1 MNKPNIKSTKK
12 VVPMIY
18 AYTTPGITYH
28 EGYIKIGYTEQD
40 VDKRI
45 YDQTHTAG
53 VKPQKEWQG
62 TAIYDDGTGK
72 TFLDHDFHRY
82 LRRKGVKQPQDLGN
96 DYFDPKDK
104 NEWFYIEPKPSEEEF
119 YNFKKNDVLESEVEI
134 AIPYKL
140 RDEQEEAVNIT
151 KSYRDTNEHGEF
163 LWNAK
168 PRFGKTLSVYDFCKK
183 INAIS
188 VLIVTNRPAIAN
200 SWYSDYMKFLG
211 KESGY
216 LFVSNV
222 AGLKNKLGV
231 LTREKYLEYVQRAT
245 AEETEKIKFIE
256 FVSLEDLKGSLYFGG
271 QYEKLNEVADI
282 NWDVLV
288 VDEAHE
294 GVDTYKTDV
303 AFDRIKRKFTL
314 HLSGTPFKALAN
326 NKFNSDAI
334 FNWTYADEQK
344 KKAEWDDTRE
354 EENPYLVMPKLNL
367 YTYQMSE
374 IIKDE
379 LSHGVEI
386 NGETEEYAFDL
397 NEFFSVDGNGKFRY
411 DSSVNKFLD
420 ALTLG
425 EKFPFSTE
433 ELRDELKHT
442 FWLLDRVESAKA
454 LARKLQNHP
463 IFTDY
468 KIVVVAGDGRL
479 DEEEALEDSYK
490 KVIEAIKEHDKTI
503 TLSVGQLTTGV
514 TVPEWTGVLMLSNV
528 KSPSLYM
535 QTAFRSQNPCLY
547 LEDGE
552 QKRKE
557 NAYVFDFD
565 PARTLTIYES
575 FANDLAS
582 HTANGNGSLEERKNN
597 IRTLLNFFPV
607 IGEDENGELIELDAE
622 KVLTI
627 PRKIKS
633 TEVVNRGFMS
643 NYLFQN
649 ISGIFSGL
657 PKEVV
662 DILNNIDPVEDQGRK
677 VDFSD
682 EVKEDLQLDENGNVS
697 LSDDYVI
704 GVETEIFGDKIY
716 DIDESI
722 VDTID
727 QVIKDDNHAVQNMKE
742 IVKNSVT
749 QGIMDTV
756 IQNYGDDLK
765 ANEAKKIENELNA
778 KAENIIDRQVQ
789 NHAIDSRI
797 IEQEKNKEL
806 QNRFETGKT
815 VEEINQEFD
824 KKQQEAD
831 TKFQDD
837 LVKAIQD
844 FTEESKKEA
853 VKKVE
858 TKLKEDEKKTIEDG
872 IRDHLRGFSR
882 TIPSFLMAYGD
893 NNVTLATFDT
903 TVPENVFEEV
913 TSITLDQF
921 RFLRDGGTYT
931 DEETGEEK
939 QFAGKLF
946 DEVVFDDSIK
956 AFLDLKKKLANYF
969 DEKSIEDI
977 FDYIP
982 PQKTNQIYTPKKVV
996 KNMVDMLEKENPGCF
1011 DNPDKTFI
1019 DLYMKSGLYIAEIVK
1034 RLYQSKKM
1042 QELYPDKNE
1051 RLKHIFE
1058 KQVFGLA
1065 PTEIIY
1071 KIATSFILGF
1081 DEEVKIKEHNFR
1093 QVDSLPYAKEEK
1105 LEELLEDLYGKNVNE

>member
-28 EGYIKIGYTEQD
+28 DGYIKIGYTEQD

-53 VKPQKEWQG
+53 VRAKKEWQG

-82 LRRKGVKQPQDLGN
+82 LRRKGVKQPQDLKN
-96 DYFDPKDK
+96 DYFDPEDR

-119 YNFKKNDVLESEVEI
+119 YKFKKNNVLENEVEI

-140 RDEQEEAVNIT
+140 RDEQKEAVTIT
-151 KSYRDTNEHGEF
+151 KAYRDTNEHGEF

-168 PRFGKTLSVYDFCKK
+168 PRFGKTLSVYDFCKQ
-183 INAIS
+183 INAVS

-222 AGLKNKLGV
+222 TSLKSKPGV
-231 LTREKYLEYVQRAT
+231 LTREKYLEYVQRAS
-245 AEETEKIKFIE
+245 ANETENIKFIE
-256 FVSLEDLKGSLYFGG
+256 FVSLEDLKGSIYFGG
-271 QYEKLNEVADI
+271 QYEKLNEVANI

-334 FNWTYADEQK
+334 FNWTYADEQRK
-344 KKAEWDDTRE
+344 KEEWDDTRE

-379 LSHGVEI
+379 LSRGVEI

-397 NEFFSVDGNGKFRY
+397 NEFFSVDGNGRFKY

-433 ELRDELKHT
+433 ELRNELKHT

-454 LARKLQNHP
+454 LAKKLKNHP
-463 IFTDY
+463 IFKDY
-468 KIVVVAGDGRL
+468 EILVVAGDGRL
-479 DEEEALEDSYK
+479 DEEETLEDSFI
-490 KVIEAIKEHDKTI
+490 KVTKAIKEYNRTI

-514 TVPEWTGVLMLSNV
+514 TIPEWTGVLMLCNI

-535 QTAFRSQNPCLY
+535 QTAFRAQNPCLY
-547 LEDGE
+547 FENGE

-565 PARTLTIYES
+565 PARTLIIYES
-575 FANDLAS
+575 FANDLGS

-597 IRTLLNFFPV
+597 IRNLLNFFPV
-607 IGEDENGELIELDAE
+607 IGEDEEGELIELDAE

-649 ISGIFSGL
+649 ISGIFGGL

-662 DILNNIDPVEDQGRK
+662 DILNTIEPVEEQGK
-677 VDFSD
+677 IPQLTD
-682 EVKEDLQLDENGNVS
+682 EVKQDLGLDEEGNVS
-697 LSDDYVI
+697 LSNEYII
-704 GVETEIFGDKIY
+704 GKENEIFGSKIY
-716 DIDESI
+716 DVSESI
-722 VDTID
+722 AESVN
-727 QVIKDDNHAVQNMKE
+727 QVISDENNAVQNAKA
-742 IVKNSVT
+742 IIKNNVT
-749 QGIMDTV
+749 KKIIDV
-756 IQNYGDDLK
+756 AKQNYGDDLK
-765 ANEAKKIENELNA
+765 NNDAKKIENELNA
-778 KAENIIDRQVQ
+778 KVENIIDRQVQ
-789 NHAIDSRI
+789 NHVIDSKI
-797 IEQEKNKEL
+797 IEQEKNQEL
-806 QNRFETGKT
+806 QKRFETGKT
-815 VEEINQEFD
+815 TEEIDKEYE
-824 KKQQEAD
+824 KKQQEVD
-831 TKFQDD
+831 NKFQND
-837 LVKAIQD
+837 LIKAIQD
-844 FTEESKKEA
+844 FTEESKKET

-858 TKLKEDEKKTIEDG
+858 TKIKENEKKTIEDG

-893 NNVTLATFDT
+893 DTVTLATFDT
-903 TVPENVFEEV
+903 RVPGNVFKEV
-913 TSITLDQF
+913 TSITLEQF
-921 RFLRDGGTYT
+921 RFLRDGGKYT

-939 QFAGKLF
+939 QFKGKLF
-946 DEVVFDDSIK
+946 DEVVFDDSIRV
-956 AFLDLKKKLANYF
+956 FLELKKRLADYF

-1011 DNPDKTFI
+1011 DDPDKTFI

-1034 RLYQSKKM
+1034 RLYQSHKM
-1042 QELYPDKNE
+1042 QELFPNKDE

-1081 DEEVKIKEHNFR
+1081 DEDVRIKNHNFR
-1093 QVDSLPYAKEEK
+1093 QVDALPYAKDGK
-1105 LEELLEDLYGKNVNE
+1105 LEELLESLYGKNIKD